1 MRENRQEPGERY
13 DGIELRLRARGSPVM
28 NPQVIAQSAPDRAA
42 TIMAATGETMT
53 YGGLDSLARRLA
65 GLLRRLG
72 FGPGDHLAMM
82 IDNAT
87 LYHPDASGRW
97 YEVDR
102 KSSGWGKHG
111 TITVNTSG

>member
-53 YGGLDSLARRLA
+53 YGELDSLARRFA

-72 FGPGDHLAMM
+72 FGPGAQLALMLANEIM
-82 IDNAT
+82 YTPVARSAESRGG
-87 LYHPDASGRW
+87 HECARKGR
-97 YEVDR
+97 
-102 KSSGWGKHG
+102 
-111 TITVNTSG
+111 

>member
-53 YGGLDSLARRLA
+53 YGELDRLARRFA
-65 GLLRRLG
+65 GLLRRPG

-82 IDNAT
+82 IDHEIM
-87 LYHPDASGRW
+87 YHP
-97 YEVDR
+97 VDR
-102 KSSGWGKHG
+102 KRNRLNSGH
-111 TITVNTSG
+111 SCASRMHFSA